1 MMSDFDGGPAFPI
14 LNAAKVGEVCHTDTE
29 STGLTKRE
37 VYAMAALVGILSE
50 ERWSPE
56 TAAKKVFLYADA
68 MLAENR
74 KGYE

>member
-1 MMSDFDGGPAFPI
+1 MSDFDGGSAFPGSSVTHPI
-14 LNAAKVGEVCHTDTE
+14 SGRVTMGAP
-29 STGLTKRE
+29 GLTKRE

-56 TAAKKVFLYADA
+56 TASKKAFQYADA
-68 MLAENR
+68 MLAESR